1 MIIYHYQHK
10 LSSSYQTSNDLDI
23 IITDQ
28 ATCLGVTL
36 TLLSLLAFSLEERSQ
51 IMKNLT
57 FIICY
62 HLQMGLI
69 RAVLYVLAQTCGAFL
84 GAGILWT
91 FTLNEV

>member
-1 MIIYHYQHK
+1 MSGCHI
-10 LSSSYQTSNDLDI
+10 NP
-23 IITDQ
+23 
-28 ATCLGVTL
+28 AVTAG
-36 TLLSLLAFSLEERSQ
+36 LLAGRKVTDHEKSY
-51 IMKNLT
+51 
-57 FIICY
+57 IISY

>member
-1 MIIYHYQHK
+1 MSGCHINPAVTAGLLAGRKVTDHEKSYIIY
-10 LSSSYQTSNDLDI
+10 
-23 IITDQ
+23 
-28 ATCLGVTL
+28 
-36 TLLSLLAFSLEERSQ
+36 
-51 IMKNLT
+51 
-57 FIICY
+57 Y

>member
-1 MIIYHYQHK
+1 MSGCHINPAVTAGLLAGRKVRDHEKSYIIY
-10 LSSSYQTSNDLDI
+10 
-23 IITDQ
+23 
-28 ATCLGVTL
+28 
-36 TLLSLLAFSLEERSQ
+36 
-51 IMKNLT
+51 
-57 FIICY
+57 Y